1 MADLHHGGEVPG
13 EGAAGVLN
21 VQGELGGAHLK
32 LPPVHLLHRG
42 LGIIEQSTNLLEVS
56 QCLEKAPTRASP
68 C

>member
-32 LPPVHLLHRG
+32 LPPIHLLHRG
-42 LGIIEQSTNLLEVS
+42 LGS
-56 QCLEKAPTRASP
+56 RAVKI
-68 C
+68 